1 MFLDFAREVNAALDA
16 CGFPLCKGEI
26 MARNPKW
33 CLTLDEWRAVFAGW
47 ICSPQPAAAGNAAF
61 RCAMVENALSARPP
75 LGLLHDFTTDD
86 SKAFPGTLDLKGN
99 GARPFVDGARAL
111 ALAHRLPATSTAAR
125 GLARMA
131 ARPAKTSM
139 DKFKTFLITQ
149 QEKGVKYAYTEMAL
163 DDLDP
168 GEVVIRVAYS
178 DVNYKDAL
186 AATGKGRILMRPSC
200 VGGIDLAGTV
210 VSSTDARFAKGDAV
224 LAVGHEL
231 GVKHHGGY
239 AEYARIPASWAVKL
253 PKGMT
258 LWEAMAFGTAGYT
271 AGLAIVK
278 MEHNGLH
285 PGGGPVIVD
294 GATGGVGSIAIAAL
308 SKLGYHVVALT
319 GKEHETDW
327 LKKIGAKEVKLRK
340 ELDLAKIRPLDKA
353 SWQGAIDNLGGEV
366 LAWMAST
373 MKFNGVIA
381 SIGLAA
387 GFGLNTTVMPFIL
400 RGVSLLGINSTDAPG
415 PELERQIWARLGGD
429 MKPAGLKEMARTI
442 AFADLPKVFDDFIN
456 AKVTGR
462 IVVDLNP

>member
-1 MFLDFAREVNAALDA
+1 M
-16 CGFPLCKGEI
+16 
-26 MARNPKW
+26 
-33 CLTLDEWRAVFAGW
+33 
-47 ICSPQPAAAGNAAF
+47 
-61 RCAMVENALSARPP
+61 
-75 LGLLHDFTTDD
+75 
-86 SKAFPGTLDLKGN
+86 KAFKAFKLEEVDRKIRAG
-99 GARPFVDGARAL
+99 FV
-111 ALAHRLPATSTAAR
+111 
-125 GLARMA
+125 
-131 ARPAKTSM
+131 
-139 DKFKTFLITQ
+139 
-149 QEKGVKYAYTEMAL
+149 EMNME
-163 DDLDP
+163 DLDP
-168 GEVVIRVAYS
+168 GEVVVRVAYS

-186 AATGKGRILMRPSC
+186 AATGKGRILLRPAC
-200 VGGIDLAGTV
+200 IGGIDLSGTV

-239 AEYARIPASWAVKL
+239 AEYARIPANWAVKL

-271 AGLAIVK
+271 AGLAVVK

-285 PGGGPVIVD
+285 PAGGPVIVD

-308 SKLGYHVVALT
+308 AKLGYEVVALT
-319 GKEHETDW
+319 GKEAEVGW
-327 LKKIGAKEVKLRK
+327 LKKLGAKDVKFRK
-340 ELDLAKIRPLDKA
+340 DIDLTKIKPLDKA
-353 SWQGAIDNLGGEV
+353 TWQGAVDNLGGEV

-400 RGVSLLGINSTDAPG
+400 RGVSLLGINSTDAPS
-415 PELERQIWARLGGD
+415 PELERKVWDRLAGD
-429 MKPAGLKEMARTI
+429 MKPAGLKDMAKTI
-442 AFADLPKVFDDFIN
+442 PFADLPKVFDDFIN

>member
-1 MFLDFAREVNAALDA
+1 MQTFRAFKLEEIDRKIRAGFADV
-16 CGFPLCKGEI
+16 
-26 MARNPKW
+26 
-33 CLTLDEWRAVFAGW
+33 TLDE
-47 ICSPQPAAAGNAAF
+47 
-61 RCAMVENALSARPP
+61 
-75 LGLLHDFTTDD
+75 
-86 SKAFPGTLDLKGN
+86 
-99 GARPFVDGARAL
+99 
-111 ALAHRLPATSTAAR
+111 
-125 GLARMA
+125 
-131 ARPAKTSM
+131 
-139 DKFKTFLITQ
+139 
-149 QEKGVKYAYTEMAL
+149 
-163 DDLDP
+163 LDP
-168 GEVVIRVAYS
+168 GELVVRVAYS

-186 AATGKGRILMRPSC
+186 AATGKGRILLRPSC
-200 VGGIDLAGTV
+200 IGGIDLAGTV

-239 AEYARIPASWAVKL
+239 AEYARIPANWAVTL

-278 MEHNGLH
+278 MEHNGLR
-285 PGGGPVIVD
+285 PDGGPVIVD

-319 GKEHETDW
+319 GKEQAVDW
-327 LKKIGAKEVKLRK
+327 LKNLGAKEVKFRK
-340 ELDLAKIRPLDKA
+340 ELDLAKIKPLDKA
-353 SWQGAIDNLGGEV
+353 TWQGAVDNLGGEV

-415 PELERQIWARLGGD
+415 PELERQVWARLGGD

-442 AFADLPKVFDDFIN
+442 AFADLPKVFGDFID

-462 IVVDLNP
+462 IVVDLNS